1 MCHVVER
8 METRLVVRISIQG
21 QNLGLV
27 GIGRI
32 GQAVAKRL
40 KAFGIDRVVYWGRSE
55 KPELKESLNADF
67 VSFDELT
74 STSDFIVACCA
85 LTPETKNIFNYDAFK
100 NMKKNAV
107 RTKL

>member
-1 MCHVVER
+1 MCGYQFKGK
-8 METRLVVRISIQG
+8 T
-21 QNLGLV
+21 LGVV

-85 LTPETKNIFNYDAFK
+85 LTPETKNVFNYDAFK

-107 RTKL
+107 RIKL